1 MKRVSKSMEAP
12 QRENVTRAK
21 SWYCSEAWLEGSC
34 VEGFEPALESRARR
48 KNDAKPE
55 RTGVMES
62 GKCDVSLAL
71 TMIEVSA

>member
-1 MKRVSKSMEAP
+1 MWK
-12 QRENVTRAK
+12 
-21 SWYCSEAWLEGSC
+21 
-34 VEGFEPALESRARR
+34 ALNLPWSLARDE